1 MSLDQRFQRKTSKV
15 QFIAHFG
22 GRYGRFA
29 IIVQAIMYMKQLS
42 FFLFVATGLILCAT
56 LHAQQ
61 YHDAVAFGL
70 KGNVKEC
77 TVLQENG
84 TYSSGP
90 YEYSKISFDTDGK
103 LEYWMLDFGLDKKD
117 RMAHLSDITRSNGYL
132 TGFNYSLTP
141 DDSKK
146 YRFHYKDG
154 KLICS
159 YILYTEFDDI
169 FGYLGYTTGNL
180 FNEINDDS
188 FVCVYFSVGAVNNA
202 VTTLIEEQ
210 YNTGDDLITSLEF
223 CADGLMTSFK
233 SFQTTYKILEKDAR
247 GNYTKLLNTE
257 TQNVIYHNITYW
269 DDEPATAK
277 PVQASS
283 YSITSTAPGIKL
295 STSRELTLKDLIA
308 KPLGVIEN
316 PSKSLWGIDP
326 EKVIEYIQ
334 GNKEWKCTESY
345 GTYSIREGFNR
356 TFKGYPLDVDVK
368 KYEYVNY
375 SYGYGYYVTMGYKD
389 QETKEAASR
398 EMEKLFNIVVKEFRD
413 LGIELTQSQGESWV
427 RAEKTIG
434 DMHYLVALNKP
445 VEIDGKVFNED
456 YYVSICINKP
466 L

>member
-1 MSLDQRFQRKTSKV
+1 MKRESYSLSLLLAV
-15 QFIAHFG
+15 
-22 GRYGRFA
+22 
-29 IIVQAIMYMKQLS
+29 
-42 FFLFVATGLILCAT
+42 TGLFSSLF
-56 LHAQQ
+56 LSAQQ
-61 YHDAVAFGL
+61 YRDAAAFGL

-77 TVLQENG
+77 KVISLKSGNSVEDPHLFSLVSFTREGRLSVWTSKSNDPKYDEFFDPVHSDGLLTSIKCKDVTKTV
-84 TYSSGP
+84 T
-90 YEYSKISFDTDGK
+90 EYRFRYHDGILK
-103 LEYWMLDFGLDKKD
+103 GFYTLKDGGYDYFFGELRFTEVNHYWTQGK
-117 RMAHLSDITRSNGYL
+117 SDYFIYQ
-132 TGFNYSLTP
+132 
-141 DDSKK
+141 K
-146 YRFHYKDG
+146 FHYKTIGDE
-154 KLICS
+154 LNS
-159 YILYTEFDDI
+159 YIEKEFKKGEDVT
-169 FGYLGYTTGNL
+169 FSLEGYEGGKVFRLSECTIREKDSHGNYVL
-180 FNEINDDS
+180 FDMYNIGGS
-188 FVCVYFSVGAVNNA
+188 
-202 VTTLIEEQ
+202 VTTIKR
-210 YNTGDDLITSLEF
+210 I
-223 CADGLMTSFK
+223 
-233 SFQTTYKILEKDAR
+233 
-247 GNYTKLLNTE
+247 
-257 TQNVIYHNITYW
+257 ITYW

-295 STSRELTLKDLIA
+295 STSKELTLKDLIS

-456 YYVSICINKP
+456 YYVSIGINKP

>member
-1 MSLDQRFQRKTSKV
+1 MSAFFFTGSDSFTNKFFGIGNNSKQV
-15 QFIAHFG
+15 DK
-22 GRYGRFA
+22 
-29 IIVQAIMYMKQLS
+29 IIEDGFKKGVDFFPNLKAYYEEDGFLS
-42 FFLFVATGLILCAT
+42 FFYTSRSFATDYVI
-56 LHAQQ
+56 
-61 YHDAVAFGL
+61 
-70 KGNVKEC
+70 KE
-77 TVLQENG
+77 
-84 TYSSGP
+84 
-90 YEYSKISFDTDGK
+90 
-103 LEYWMLDFGLDKKD
+103 
-117 RMAHLSDITRSNGYL
+117 R
-132 TGFNYSLTP
+132 
-141 DDSKK
+141 DS
-146 YRFHYKDG
+146 H
-154 KLICS
+154 
-159 YILYTEFDDI
+159 
-169 FGYLGYTTGNL
+169 
-180 FNEINDDS
+180 
-188 FVCVYFSVGAVNNA
+188 
-202 VTTLIEEQ
+202 
-210 YNTGDDLITSLEF
+210 
-223 CADGLMTSFK
+223 
-233 SFQTTYKILEKDAR
+233 
-247 GNYTKLLNTE
+247 GNYTILTSE
-257 TQNVIYHNITYW
+257 QSSESIRRIITYW
-269 DDEPATAK
+269 DDEPASDEPTSAK

-295 STSRELTLKDLIA
+295 STSKELTLKDLIS
-308 KPLGVIEN
+308 KPLGVIDN

-434 DMHYLVALNKP
+434 DMHYLLALNKP

-456 YYVSICINKP
+456 YYVSIGINKP

>member
-1 MSLDQRFQRKTSKV
+1 MKRASYSL
-15 QFIAHFG
+15 
-22 GRYGRFA
+22 
-29 IIVQAIMYMKQLS
+29 
-42 FFLFVATGLILCAT
+42 FLLLVVTGLFSSIL
-56 LHAQQ
+56 LSAQQ
-61 YHDAVAFGL
+61 YHDAAAFGL
-70 KGNVKEC
+70 KGHVKEC
-77 TVLQENG
+77 KVVSGDFDPHTFVSLSFSKNG
-84 TYSSGP
+84 ELERWEEDKGLLFT
-90 YEYSKISFDTDGK
+90 SFECERK
-103 LEYWMLDFGLDKKD
+103 
-117 RMAHLSDITRSNGYL
+117 NGYL
-132 TGFNYSLTP
+132 SKLSKSHTGIYDMSISDTHCFFYDANKQLAVSSYFSNYEIGDIAFIHEFSIRGNTL
-141 DDSKK
+141 
-146 YRFHYKDG
+146 FHKEAT
-154 KLICS
+154 IN
-159 YILYTEFDDI
+159 EFDNTDQVLAAKTATEKALTAGKGI
-169 FGYLGYTTGNL
+169 QGIY
-180 FNEINDDS
+180 S
-188 FVCVYFSVGAVNNA
+188 SSVPG
-202 VTTLIEEQ
+202 LKEKM
-210 YNTGDDLITSLEF
+210 SLEE
-223 CADGLMTSFK
+223 DSIVIK
-233 SFQTTYKILEKDAR
+233 EVDSH
-247 GNYTKLLNTE
+247 GNYIVLEYENNRITKRT
-257 TQNVIYHNITYW
+257 ITYW
-269 DDEPATAK
+269 DDEPASAK

-295 STSRELTLKDLIA
+295 STSKELTLKDLIS
-308 KPLGVIEN
+308 KPLGVIDN

-456 YYVSICINKP
+456 YYVSIGINKP

>member
-1 MSLDQRFQRKTSKV
+1 
-15 QFIAHFG
+15 
-22 GRYGRFA
+22 
-29 IIVQAIMYMKQLS
+29 MKLTLS
-42 FFLFVATGLILCAT
+42 FLFVATGLILCT
-56 LHAQQ
+56 SLSAQQ

-77 TVLQENG
+77 KVLQENG

-169 FGYLGYTTGNL
+169 FGYLGDTTGNL

-257 TQNVIYHNITYW
+257 TKNVIYQNITYW
-269 DDEPATAK
+269 DDEPASAKPATAN
-277 PVQASS
+277 PVQAPKPVVTETAPEKADVAKNVEVTKTVEDFRAATPKELSASDILTRPFGVLPTERWRCSMDQILSDLSRYGWKTKIDNEFSFSYTIELDNILDKSGYDLSVLGVVPFSVTARFREGGKELSSMS
-283 YSITSTAPGIKL
+283 YSL
-295 STSRELTLKDLIA
+295 SSKNHKEAREFCDRLISYLRSA
-308 KPLGVIEN
+308 GVDFPE
-316 PSKSLWGIDP
+316 PSKHASEVSAKYGKSIVRIKFPGKGSIVSFLDINYW
-326 EKVIEYIQ
+326 
-334 GNKEWKCTESY
+334 SY
-345 GTYSIREGFNR
+345 YWSSDG
-356 TFKGYPLDVDVK
+356 
-368 KYEYVNY
+368 
-375 SYGYGYYVTMGYKD
+375 
-389 QETKEAASR
+389 Q
-398 EMEKLFNIVVKEFRD
+398 
-413 LGIELTQSQGESWV
+413 WV
-427 RAEKTIG
+427 SG
-434 DMHYLVALNKP
+434 W
-445 VEIDGKVFNED
+445 VE
-456 YYVSICINKP
+456 
-466 L
+466 

>member
-1 MSLDQRFQRKTSKV
+1 MKRESYSLSLLL
-15 QFIAHFG
+15 A
-22 GRYGRFA
+22 
-29 IIVQAIMYMKQLS
+29 
-42 FFLFVATGLILCAT
+42 ATGLFSSLF
-56 LHAQQ
+56 LSAQQ
-61 YHDAVAFGL
+61 YRDAAAFGL

-77 TVLQENG
+77 KVISLKSGNSVEDPHLFSLVSFTREGRLSVWTSKSNDPKYDEFFDPVHSDGLLTSIKCKGVTKTV
-84 TYSSGP
+84 T
-90 YEYSKISFDTDGK
+90 EYRFRYHDGILKGFYTLEDGGYDYFFGELRFTDVNHYWTQGK
-103 LEYWMLDFGLDKKD
+103 
-117 RMAHLSDITRSNGYL
+117 SDYFIYQ
-132 TGFNYSLTP
+132 
-141 DDSKK
+141 K
-146 YRFHYKDG
+146 FHYKTIGDE
-154 KLICS
+154 LNS
-159 YILYTEFDDI
+159 YIEEEFKKGEDVTFSLEGYEGGKVTHLSECTIREKDSHGNYVL
-169 FGYLGYTTGNL
+169 FGMYNIGG
-180 FNEINDDS
+180 S
-188 FVCVYFSVGAVNNA
+188 
-202 VTTLIEEQ
+202 VTTIKR
-210 YNTGDDLITSLEF
+210 I
-223 CADGLMTSFK
+223 
-233 SFQTTYKILEKDAR
+233 
-247 GNYTKLLNTE
+247 
-257 TQNVIYHNITYW
+257 ITYW
-269 DDEPATAK
+269 DDEPASDEPTSAK

-295 STSRELTLKDLIA
+295 STSKELTLKDLIS

-326 EKVIEYIQ
+326 EIVIEYIQ

>member
-1 MSLDQRFQRKTSKV
+1 MKLTS
-15 QFIAHFG
+15 
-22 GRYGRFA
+22 
-29 IIVQAIMYMKQLS
+29 S
-42 FFLFVATGLILCAT
+42 FLFVATGLILCT
-56 LHAQQ
+56 SLSAQQ

-146 YRFHYKDG
+146 YRFHYMDG

-169 FGYLGYTTGNL
+169 FGYLGDTTGNL

-257 TQNVIYHNITYW
+257 TKNVIYQNITYW
-269 DDEPATAK
+269 DDEPASAKPATAK
-277 PVQASS
+277 PVQAPKPVVTETAPEKADVAKNVEVTKTVEDFRAATPKELSASDILTRPFGVLPTERWRCSMDQILSDLSRYGWKTKIDNEFSFSYTIELDNILDKSGYDLSVLGVVPFSVTARFREDGKELSSMS
-283 YSITSTAPGIKL
+283 YSL
-295 STSRELTLKDLIA
+295 SSKNHKEAREFCDRLISYLRSA
-308 KPLGVIEN
+308 GVDFPE
-316 PSKSLWGIDP
+316 PSKHASEVSAKYGKSIVRIKFPGKGSTVSFLDINYW
-326 EKVIEYIQ
+326 
-334 GNKEWKCTESY
+334 SY
-345 GTYSIREGFNR
+345 YWSSDG
-356 TFKGYPLDVDVK
+356 
-368 KYEYVNY
+368 
-375 SYGYGYYVTMGYKD
+375 
-389 QETKEAASR
+389 Q
-398 EMEKLFNIVVKEFRD
+398 
-413 LGIELTQSQGESWV
+413 WV
-427 RAEKTIG
+427 SG
-434 DMHYLVALNKP
+434 W
-445 VEIDGKVFNED
+445 VE
-456 YYVSICINKP
+456 
-466 L
+466 

>member
-1 MSLDQRFQRKTSKV
+1 MKRESYSLSLLLAV
-15 QFIAHFG
+15 
-22 GRYGRFA
+22 
-29 IIVQAIMYMKQLS
+29 
-42 FFLFVATGLILCAT
+42 TGLFSSLF
-56 LHAQQ
+56 LSAQQ
-61 YHDAVAFGL
+61 YRDAAAFGL

-77 TVLQENG
+77 KVISLKSGNSVEDPHLFSLVSFTREGRLSVWTSNSNDPKYDEFFDPVHSDGLLTSIKCKDVTKTV
-84 TYSSGP
+84 T
-90 YEYSKISFDTDGK
+90 EYRFRYHDGILK
-103 LEYWMLDFGLDKKD
+103 GFYTLEDGGYDCFFGELRFTEVNHYWTQGK
-117 RMAHLSDITRSNGYL
+117 SDYFIYQ
-132 TGFNYSLTP
+132 
-141 DDSKK
+141 K
-146 YRFHYKDG
+146 FHYKTIEDE
-154 KLICS
+154 LNS
-159 YILYTEFDDI
+159 YIEKEFKKGEDVT
-169 FGYLGYTTGNL
+169 FSLEGYEGGKVFRLSECTIREKDSHGNYVL
-180 FNEINDDS
+180 FDMYNIGGS
-188 FVCVYFSVGAVNNA
+188 
-202 VTTLIEEQ
+202 VTTIKR
-210 YNTGDDLITSLEF
+210 I
-223 CADGLMTSFK
+223 
-233 SFQTTYKILEKDAR
+233 
-247 GNYTKLLNTE
+247 
-257 TQNVIYHNITYW
+257 ITYW
-269 DDEPATAK
+269 DDEPASDEPTSAK

-295 STSRELTLKDLIA
+295 STSKELTLKDLIS
-308 KPLGVIEN
+308 KPLGVIDN

-375 SYGYGYYVTMGYKD
+375 SYGYGYYVTMGYKV

-456 YYVSICINKP
+456 YYVSIGINKP

>member
-1 MSLDQRFQRKTSKV
+1 MKRESYSLSLLLAV
-15 QFIAHFG
+15 
-22 GRYGRFA
+22 
-29 IIVQAIMYMKQLS
+29 
-42 FFLFVATGLILCAT
+42 TGLFSSLF
-56 LHAQQ
+56 LSAQQ
-61 YHDAVAFGL
+61 YRDAAAFGL

-77 TVLQENG
+77 KVISLKSGNSVEDPHLFSLVSFTREGRLSVWTSKSNDPKYDEFFDPVHSDGLLTSIKCKDVTKTV
-84 TYSSGP
+84 T
-90 YEYSKISFDTDGK
+90 EYRFRYHDGILKGFYTLEDGGYDYFFGELRFTDVNHYWTQGK
-103 LEYWMLDFGLDKKD
+103 
-117 RMAHLSDITRSNGYL
+117 SDYFIYQQ
-132 TGFNYSLTP
+132 
-141 DDSKK
+141 
-146 YRFHYKDG
+146 FHYKTIGDE
-154 KLICS
+154 LNS
-159 YILYTEFDDI
+159 YIEKEFKKGEDVS
-169 FGYLGYTTGNL
+169 FSLEGYEGGKVFRLSECTIREKDSHGNYVL
-180 FNEINDDS
+180 FDMYNIGGS
-188 FVCVYFSVGAVNNA
+188 
-202 VTTLIEEQ
+202 VTTIKR
-210 YNTGDDLITSLEF
+210 I
-223 CADGLMTSFK
+223 
-233 SFQTTYKILEKDAR
+233 
-247 GNYTKLLNTE
+247 
-257 TQNVIYHNITYW
+257 ITYW
-269 DDEPATAK
+269 DDEPASDEPTSAK
-277 PVQASS
+277 PVQTSS

-295 STSRELTLKDLIA
+295 STSKELTLKDLIS

-413 LGIELTQSQGESWV
+413 LGIELTQNQGESWV

>member
-1 MSLDQRFQRKTSKV
+1 MKRASYSLSLLLV
-15 QFIAHFG
+15 
-22 GRYGRFA
+22 
-29 IIVQAIMYMKQLS
+29 V
-42 FFLFVATGLILCAT
+42 TGLFSSL
-56 LHAQQ
+56 LLSAQQ
-61 YHDAVAFGL
+61 YHDAAAFGL
-70 KGNVKEC
+70 KGHVKEC
-77 TVLQENG
+77 KVVKNEDG
-84 TYSSGP
+84 SSTAWDP
-90 YEYSKISFDTDGK
+90 HNFSKLSFTKDGRLEFWAEDSYNNDNRVKYISD
-103 LEYWMLDFGLDKKD
+103 YV
-117 RMAHLSDITRSNGYL
+117 RSNGLL
-132 TGFNYSLTP
+132 TGFKYSVTS
-141 DDSKK
+141 DDSRT
-146 YRFHYKDG
+146 YVFYYKEG
-154 KLICS
+154 QL
-159 YILYTEFDDI
+159 
-169 FGYLGYTTGNL
+169 FGYDCVYW
-180 FNEINDDS
+180 EDDS
-188 FVCVYFSVGAVNNA
+188 VFGYIEDTSVSAFFFTGSDSFTNKFFGIGNNSKQ
-202 VTTLIEEQ
+202 VDKIIEDGFKKGVDFFPNLKAYYEEDGFLSFF
-210 YNTGDDLITSLEF
+210 YTSR
-223 CADGLMTSFK
+223 SFATDYVIK
-233 SFQTTYKILEKDAR
+233 ERDSH
-247 GNYTKLLNTE
+247 GNYTILTSE
-257 TQNVIYHNITYW
+257 QSSESIRRIITYW

-277 PVQASS
+277 PATAKPAQASS

-295 STSRELTLKDLIA
+295 STSKELTLKDLIS
-308 KPLGVIEN
+308 KPLGVIDN

-456 YYVSICINKP
+456 YYVSIGINKP

>member
-1 MSLDQRFQRKTSKV
+1 
-15 QFIAHFG
+15 
-22 GRYGRFA
+22 
-29 IIVQAIMYMKQLS
+29 MKLTLS
-42 FFLFVATGLILCAT
+42 FLFVATGLILCT
-56 LHAQQ
+56 SLSAQQ

-77 TVLQENG
+77 KVLQENG

-169 FGYLGYTTGNL
+169 FGYLGDTTGNL

-257 TQNVIYHNITYW
+257 TKNVIYQNITYW
-269 DDEPATAK
+269 DDEPASAKPATAN
-277 PVQASS
+277 PVQAPKPVVTETAPEKADVAKNVEVTKTVEDFRAATPKELSASDILTRPFGVLPTERWRCSMDQILSDLSRYGWKTKIDNEFSFSYTIELDNILDKSGYDLSVLGVVPFSVTARFREGGKELSSMS
-283 YSITSTAPGIKL
+283 YSL
-295 STSRELTLKDLIA
+295 SSKNHKEAREFCDRLISYLRSA
-308 KPLGVIEN
+308 GVDFPE
-316 PSKSLWGIDP
+316 PSKHASEVSAKYGKSIVRIKFPGKGSTVTFLDID
-326 EKVIEYIQ
+326 Y
-334 GNKEWKCTESY
+334 WSY
-345 GTYSIREGFNR
+345 YWSSDG
-356 TFKGYPLDVDVK
+356 
-368 KYEYVNY
+368 
-375 SYGYGYYVTMGYKD
+375 
-389 QETKEAASR
+389 Q
-398 EMEKLFNIVVKEFRD
+398 
-413 LGIELTQSQGESWV
+413 WV
-427 RAEKTIG
+427 SG
-434 DMHYLVALNKP
+434 W
-445 VEIDGKVFNED
+445 VE
-456 YYVSICINKP
+456 
-466 L
+466 

>member
-1 MSLDQRFQRKTSKV
+1 MCK
-15 QFIAHFG
+15 
-22 GRYGRFA
+22 
-29 IIVQAIMYMKQLS
+29 AIMYMKLTS
-42 FFLFVATGLILCAT
+42 SFLFVATGLILCAT

-61 YHDAVAFGL
+61 YHDAAAFGL

-84 TYSSGP
+84 TYSSDP

-103 LEYWMLDFGLDKKD
+103 LGYWMLDFGLDKKD

-132 TGFNYSLTP
+132 TGLNYSLTP

-146 YRFHYKDG
+146 YHFHYKDG

-169 FGYLGYTTGNL
+169 FGYIDDTTGNL
-180 FNEINDDS
+180 FNEINGDS
-188 FVCVYFSVGAVNNA
+188 FVSVHFSVGTVNNA
-202 VTTLIEEQ
+202 VTSLIEKQ
-210 YNTGDDLITSLEF
+210 YDAGEDLITSLEF

-233 SFQTTYKILEKDAR
+233 SFQTTYKILEKDAC

-257 TQNVIYHNITYW
+257 TNNVIYQIITYW
-269 DDEPATAK
+269 DDEPA
-277 PVQASS
+277 SN

-295 STSRELTLKDLIA
+295 STSKELTLKDLIS

-316 PSKSLWGIDP
+316 PSKSLWGINP
-326 EKVIEYIQ
+326 EKVIEYSQ
-334 GNKEWKCTESY
+334 GKKEWKCTESY
-345 GTYSIREGFNR
+345 GIYSIKEGFNR
-356 TFKGYPLDVDVK
+356 TFKGYPLDVDVR
-368 KYEYVNY
+368 KYKYVNY

-398 EMEKLFNIVVKEFRD
+398 EMEKLFSIVVQEFRD
-413 LGIELTQSQGESWV
+413 LGIELTQSQGKSWV

-434 DMHYLVALNKP
+434 DTHYLVALNKP
-445 VEIDGKVFNED
+445 VEIDGKVLNQE
-456 YYVSICINKP
+456 YYVSIGIDKP